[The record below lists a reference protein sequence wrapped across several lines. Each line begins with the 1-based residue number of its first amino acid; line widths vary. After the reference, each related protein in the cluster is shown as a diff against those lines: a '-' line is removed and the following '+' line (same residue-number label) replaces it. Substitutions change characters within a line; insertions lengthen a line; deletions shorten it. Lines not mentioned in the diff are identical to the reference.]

1 MARISDLVFTHRL
14 VRELP
19 GARMEPA
26 PSRQTPGIFFAEVS
40 TTPVS
45 KPELLIWSPEAAS
58 LLELPACVGEAES
71 KLAAEVFSGNRLLP
85 GCSPY
90 ATRYGGHQF
99 GNWAG
104 QLGDGRAHT
113 LGEVVNSRGES
124 FEVQLKGAGPT
135 PYSRSADGRAV
146 LRSSLREFLCSEA
159 MHHLGVPTSRAL
171 CCVLTGDEVIRDMFY
186 DGNPRPE
193 PGAITTRIAPTF
205 LRLGHFEI
213 LAARE
218 ENELLGKL
226 VATSIRLHFPELA
239 EKHAVSEGSP
249 VSDDLLVDWFE
260 EISSCT
266 ADLMVDWQRV
276 GFVHGVMNTDN
287 LSILGITIDY
297 GPYGWLDDYDPEWTP
312 NTTDAERRRYR
323 FGHQPSIALWNLSRF
338 GSALL
343 PLASDSQAIIPR
355 FEQVLERYRQRFG
368 SRYLAMRAR
377 KIGFQIEENA
387 EVPEPIRILLHQLDD
402 LLVAV
407 ETDMTL
413 FYRLLSQSMTVS
425 PQDSRGW
432 LATFSDCFYPEV
444 LPSEVEAQWL
454 TWLDQAIPLW
464 QSDVGLNVAL
474 PQGAP
479 SRLAARAQDMNTVNP
494 FFTLRN
500 YLVREALDE
509 LAEGRSDRM
518 SALFAALKSPYEDT
532 PITRPFFQK
541 RPDWARSRAGCSS
554 LSCSS

>member
-1 MARISDLVFTHRL
+1 MTRL
-14 VRELP
+14 HELAFSYRLIRDLP

-26 PSRQTPGIFFAEVS
+26 PSRQTPGIFFAEVQP
-40 TTPVS
+40 TPVS
-45 KPELLIWSPEAAS
+45 HPELLIWSPEAAK
-58 LLELPACVGEAES
+58 LLDLPPVLDLEEIQ
-71 KLAAEVFSGNRLLP
+71 LAAEVFSGNRLLP
-85 GCSPY
+85 GCRPY

-113 LGEVVNSRGES
+113 LGEVVNARGES
-124 FEVQLKGAGPT
+124 YEIQLKGAGTT
-135 PYSRSADGRAV
+135 PYSRGADGRAV

-159 MHHLGVPTSRAL
+159 IFHLGIPTSRAL
-171 CCVLTGDEVIRDMFY
+171 CCVTTGDQVVRDMFY

-193 PGAITTRIAPTF
+193 PGAITTRLAPTF

-218 ENELLGKL
+218 ENELLGKV
-226 VATSIRLHFPELA
+226 VATAIQLHFPVLA
-239 EKHAVSEGSP
+239 AKHGLSENS
-249 VSDDLLVDWFE
+249 SITDDLLVDWLDDV
-260 EISSCT
+260 STRT
-266 ADLMVDWQRV
+266 ADLMVEWQRV

-343 PLASDSQAIIPR
+343 PLASDSKAMIPR

-377 KIGFQIEENA
+377 KIGFEIHASEDF
-387 EVPEPIRILLHQLDD
+387 PESVQTLLHQLDD

-413 FYRLLSQSMTVS
+413 FYRLLSKTMALA

-432 LATFSDCFYPEV
+432 LAAISECFYVEV
-444 LPSEVEAQWL
+444 LPSDVETQWL
-454 TWLDQAIPLW
+454 TWFDRATPLW
-464 QSDVGLNVAL
+464 RSDLAL
-474 PQGAP
+474 PEGSTDPLQGR
-479 SRLAARAQDMNTVNP
+479 SSLMDSVNP

-500 YLVREALDE
+500 YLVQEALDE
-509 LAEGRSDRM
+509 LAEGRRGRM
-518 SALFAALKSPYEDT
+518 DELMAALKSPYADSAE
-532 PITRPFFQK
+532 TRPFFRK
-541 RPDWARSRAGCSS
+541 RPDWARTRAGCSA

>member
-1 MARISDLVFTHRL
+1 MARISDLAFQHRL

-19 GARMEPA
+19 GIRMEPV
-26 PSRQTPGIFFAEVS
+26 PSRQTPGIFFAEVP

-45 KPELLIWSPEAAS
+45 NPDLLSWSSEAAS
-58 LLELPACVGEAES
+58 LLDLPPALEQAEAR
-71 KLAAEVFSGNRLLP
+71 LAAEVFSGNRTLP
-85 GCSPY
+85 GCRPY
-90 ATRYGGHQF
+90 ATCYGGHQF

-135 PYSRSADGRAV
+135 PYSRNADGRAV

-159 MHHLGVPTSRAL
+159 IFHLGIPTSRAL
-171 CCVLTGDEVIRDMFY
+171 CCVMTGDDVIRDMFY

-213 LAARE
+213 LAVRE
-218 ENELLGKL
+218 ENELLAKL
-226 VATSIRLHFPELA
+226 VLSAIRFHCLRLSA
-239 EKHAVSEGSP
+239 KHGVSEHSSI
-249 VSDDLLVDWFE
+249 SDDLLVDWFE
-260 EISSCT
+260 EVSNRT
-266 ADLMVDWQRV
+266 ADLMVEWQRV

-297 GPYGWLDDYDPEWTP
+297 GPYGWIDEYDPDWTP

-343 PLASDSQAIIPR
+343 PLASESSALIPR

-368 SRYLAMRAR
+368 SRYLEMRAR
-377 KIGFQIEENA
+377 KLGFEIDPSTA
-387 EVPEPIRILLHQLDD
+387 FPESVQTLLHQLDD

-413 FYRLLSQSMTVS
+413 FYRLLSKAMTFA
-425 PQDSRGW
+425 PTDSRDW
-432 LATFSDCFYPEV
+432 LSAISDCFYVEV
-444 LPSEVEAQWL
+444 LPSEAEARWIA
-454 TWLDQAIPLW
+454 WFDQATPLW
-464 QSDVGLNVAL
+464 RSDFAL
-474 PQGAP
+474 SSGTEDIT
-479 SRLAARAQDMNTVNP
+479 AARVRLMDSVNP

-500 YLVREALDE
+500 YLVQEALDQ
-509 LAEGRSDRM
+509 LCEGRRDRM
-518 SALFAALKSPYEDT
+518 DSLMQALKTPYDENAA
-532 PITRPFFQK
+532 TRPFFKK
-541 RPDWARSRAGCSS
+541 RPDWARTRAGCSA

>member
-14 VRELP
+14 VSELP
-19 GARMEPA
+19 GARMEPV
-26 PSRQTPGIFFAEVS
+26 PSRQTPGVFFAEVA

-45 KPELLIWSPEAAS
+45 KPELLIWSPETAG
-58 LLELPACVGEAES
+58 LLDLPPALEPAEAH
-71 KLAAEVFSGNRLLP
+71 LAAEVFSGNVLLP
-85 GCSPY
+85 GCRPY

-113 LGEVVNSRGES
+113 LGEIANSRGES

-135 PYSRSADGRAV
+135 PYSRNADGRAV

-159 MHHLGVPTSRAL
+159 MFHLGVPTSRAL
-171 CCVLTGDEVIRDMFY
+171 CCVTTGDDVTRDMFY

-193 PGAITTRIAPTF
+193 PGAITTRLARTF

-226 VATSIRLHFPELA
+226 VTTAIRLHFPKVSAKHGVA
-239 EKHAVSEGSP
+239 EHSP
-249 VSDDLLVDWFE
+249 LSDDLLVEWFE
-260 EISSCT
+260 EISTRT
-266 ADLMVDWQRV
+266 ADLMVEWQRV

-343 PLASDSQAIIPR
+343 PLASDSKAIIPR

-368 SRYLAMRAR
+368 SRYLVMRAR
-377 KIGFQIEENA
+377 KIGFEIDGSAAFPDSVQT
-387 EVPEPIRILLHQLDD
+387 LLHQLDD
-402 LLVAV
+402 VLVAV

-413 FYRLLSQSMTVS
+413 FYRLLSKAMTLA
-425 PQDSRGW
+425 PLDSRGW
-432 LATFSDCFYPEV
+432 LAAISESFYVEV
-444 LPSEVEAQWL
+444 LPPEVEARWL
-454 TWLDQAIPLW
+454 AWFEQAVPLW
-464 QSDVGLNVAL
+464 HSDLAL
-474 PQGAP
+474 PSGTVDTLAVRV
-479 SRLAARAQDMNTVNP
+479 RLMDSVNP
-494 FFTLRN
+494 VFTLRN
-500 YLVREALDE
+500 YLAQEALDE
-509 LAEGRSDRM
+509 LAEGRGQRM
-518 SALFAALKSPYEDT
+518 DELMAALKTPYEENST
-532 PITRPFFQK
+532 TRPFFKK
-541 RPDWARSRAGCSS
+541 RPDWARTRAGCSA